1 LGVLLE
7 RFEVWIMM
15 IIASLLGAVGNILFK
30 IGTEKFGVI
39 SPQSFLDVSFIFNYL
54 FTPSIF
60 TALVIFFL
68 GRFLM
73 GSPLSVLGV
82 TQTFV
87 AITVLS
93 LIFTLILETLILKM
107 RYDVWTYVGLA
118 IGLISIALI
127 SRGISA

>member
-1 LGVLLE
+1 ME
-7 RFEVWIMM
+7 RFEVWVMM
-15 IIASLLGAVGNILFK
+15 IAASLLGAFGNILFK

-82 TQTFV
+82 TQAFV

-93 LIFTLILETLILKM
+93 LIFTLILETLILKI
-107 RYDVWTYVGLA
+107 RYDVWTYVGIA

-127 SRGISA
+127 SRGISP

>member
-1 LGVLLE
+1 
-7 RFEVWIMM
+7 MM
-15 IIASLLGAVGNILFK
+15 IAASLLGAFGNILFK

-82 TQTFV
+82 TQAFV

-93 LIFTLILETLILKM
+93 LIFTLILETLILKI
-107 RYDVWTYVGLA
+107 RYDVWTYVGIA

-127 SRGISA
+127 SRGISP